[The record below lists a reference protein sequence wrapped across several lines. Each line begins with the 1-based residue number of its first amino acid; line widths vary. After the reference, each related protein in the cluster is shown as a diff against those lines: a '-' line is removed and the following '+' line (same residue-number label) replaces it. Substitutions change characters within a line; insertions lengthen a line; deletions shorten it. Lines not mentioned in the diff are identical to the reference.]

1 MDRLQEE
8 FTDYQLLE
16 RSEIPD
22 TIWKEA
28 LIYEKVTEF
37 SKKLYYRMDVIWA
50 YLSGVKIVDS
60 SLRFEL
66 LSSVAK
72 LVLVIPHSNAGEERV
87 FSLIKQNRTPIRSSP
102 NANGTLSSMIQ
113 IKVANTDS
121 CIKWEPSKD
130 LLKAAKTA
138 TKQYNTMH
146 KK

>member
-8 FTDYQLLE
+8 FTDYQLLG

-37 SKKLYYRMDVIWA
+37 SKKQYYRMYVIWA

-66 LSSVAK
+66 LSSVAR

-87 FSLIKQNRTPIRSSP
+87 FSLIKQNRTPIRSSL
-102 NANGTLSSMIQ
+102 NANGP
-113 IKVANTDS
+113 
-121 CIKWEPSKD
+121 C
-130 LLKAAKTA
+130 
-138 TKQYNTMH
+138 H
-146 KK
+146 R

>member
-1 MDRLQEE
+1 MDRLQED

-16 RSEIPD
+16 RSEISD

-28 LIYEKVTEF
+28 LIYEKGTEV
-37 SKKLYYRMDVIWA
+37 SKKQYYRMDVIWA
-50 YLSGVKIVDS
+50 YLSGIKNVDS

-66 LSSVAK
+66 LSSVAR
-72 LVLVIPHSNAGEERV
+72 LVLVIPHSNAGKEGV
-87 FSLIKQNRTPIRSSP
+87 LSLIKQNRTSIRSSL

-113 IKVANTDS
+113 IKLANTDS
-121 CIKWEPSKD
+121 CIEWEPSKD